1 MSPASRTAAS
11 SHSSSIHATQS
22 PGAGRQGRSRVGRP
36 AAQGARPDSRGKL
49 LAAAGHEFA
58 EHGYAGASVDRIARR
73 AHLNKAMIYYHF
85 GSKAGLYREVL
96 REMYRAVGMRVRAL
110 AEAPNSPHDAL
121 AAFVSTVVQEASDR
135 PYFPRVMMREL
146 ADRARHLD
154 TETLAL
160 AVVIPESLGAII
172 ARGVAAG
179 QFQPLHP
186 VLAYVTIMGSV
197 LAFFGTAPIRARV
210 ASGTLRSPADLDVS
224 MLIEHCQRTM
234 RSLVARQP
242 AVRSTSSAETSR

>member
-1 MSPASRTAAS
+1 MSSTARTAALSQPQS
-11 SHSSSIHATQS
+11 SRAAQS
-22 PGAGRQGRSRVGRP
+22 PRDGREGRARVGRP
-36 AAQGARPDSRGKL
+36 AAQSARPDSRGRL

-58 EHGYAGASVDRIARR
+58 ERGFAGASVDRIARR
-73 AHLNKAMIYYHF
+73 ARLNKAMIYYHF
-85 GSKAGLYREVL
+85 TSKAGLYREVL
-96 REMYRAVGMRVRAL
+96 REMYRAVGTRVRAL
-110 AEAPNSPHDAL
+110 AEAPLAPHDAL

-154 TETLAL
+154 AETIAL

-179 QFQPLHP
+179 QFEPLHP
-186 VLAYVTIMGSV
+186 VLAYVTVMGSV
-197 LAFFGTAPIRARV
+197 LAFFGSAPIRARV
-210 ASGTLRSPADLDVS
+210 TSGPMRGATDLDVS
-224 MLIEHCQRTM
+224 MLVAHCQRTL

-242 AVRSTSSAETSR
+242 AVRSTSSAETAR